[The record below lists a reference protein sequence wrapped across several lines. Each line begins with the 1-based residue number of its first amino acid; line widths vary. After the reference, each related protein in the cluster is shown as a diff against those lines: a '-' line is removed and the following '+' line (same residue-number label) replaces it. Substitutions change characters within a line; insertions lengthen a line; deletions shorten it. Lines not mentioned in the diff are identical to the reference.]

1 VSPLLQRFFGQIVNE
16 PTFPDFCT
24 PTGKWFRA
32 EENCFVARLATKQSG
47 IECEQF
53 QRGGFW
59 SDTVPM
65 GPAQALSG
73 LC

>member
-1 VSPLLQRFFGQIVNE
+1 MAMTFGMTDSQCRRFVQRFVGQIVNE

-32 EENCFVARLATKQSG
+32 QENCFVASFATKQSG

-53 QRGGFW
+53 Q
-59 SDTVPM
+59 
-65 GPAQALSG
+65 
-73 LC
+73 